1 VSQRVPALSQTRL
14 EERPNSIDYT
24 KLLGPGSNLFFGSV
38 AKNAHPANL
47 DAQIKTA
54 APTRIR

>member
-1 VSQRVPALSQTRL
+1 VSQRVLALSQTRL

-24 KLLGPGSNLFFGSV
+24 KLFATGGNLFFAGV
-38 AKNAHPANL
+38 AKNAHPASL
-47 DAQIKTA
+47 EAQIKTA